1 MDFHLFSIIVDFF
14 HIYFFFQSHLNPILI
29 LFRSLFSGRFSIDLS
44 EACLCMLFFYYNILL
59 CVRVFFFFQQ
69 KIHVC
74 KNDKHRTGLV
84 VDNRLIQKT
93 NRRSG
98 FQSKCQQYI
107 LFHPISHSP
116 NHALAAFINGKRK
129 TQEIEENWTKWEFFT
144 SNMIN
149 WKNAINLS
157 NTWRAPLFRLC
168 KLGKV
173 IFFWFGLFPLYN
185 NSVLIFFFIFF
196 AWNHKDKLCR

>member
-29 LFRSLFSGRFSIDLS
+29 RSLFSGRFSIDLS
-44 EACLCMLFFYYNILL
+44 ETCLCMLFFYYNILL
-59 CVRVFFFFQQ
+59 FVCVHVFLQQ

-107 LFHPISHSP
+107 LFLSFSHSL
-116 NHALAAFINGKRK
+116 NHAFINGIR
-129 TQEIEENWTKWEFFT
+129 
-144 SNMIN
+144 
-149 WKNAINLS
+149 KNAGNRRELNKIGG
-157 NTWRAPLFRLC
+157 FHI
-168 KLGKV
+168 K
-173 IFFWFGLFPLYN
+173 Y
-185 NSVLIFFFIFF
+185 
-196 AWNHKDKLCR
+196 DKLEKCHQFVEYLKSSVVPAL